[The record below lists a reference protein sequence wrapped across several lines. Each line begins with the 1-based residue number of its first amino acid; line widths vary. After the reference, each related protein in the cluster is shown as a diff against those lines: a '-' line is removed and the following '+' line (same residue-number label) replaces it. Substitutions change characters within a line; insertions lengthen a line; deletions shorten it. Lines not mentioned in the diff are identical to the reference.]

1 MNEYPFL
8 VGGDWRT
15 CATPLRICFPYTGEP
30 VALVHQAGEQ
40 DCHDAIWCAGKA
52 LETTRSLS
60 SGERSRI
67 LSDLADLV
75 QKQSDEFVNILVL
88 EGGKTRSF
96 AEQEVRRACLTL
108 RTSAEEAR
116 RMNGEVLPLDWS
128 SDMAGRFGITR
139 RVPIGPVLGITP
151 FNFPLNLACHKI
163 GPAVASGNPIILKP
177 SSATPVSSLLL
188 GGLALKAG
196 LPAEALSIVPCPAAT
211 AEVMVRDPGIA
222 LLTFT
227 GSPAVGWH
235 LKQIAGRKKVMLELG
250 GNAAVIVHSD
260 AMLPYA
266 VFRIVTGGFSNAGQV
281 CISVQRVY
289 IEDSIYDKTVDMI
302 LGTVAALKTGDPGNP
317 ATDIGPMIS
326 EEAAIRAEI
335 LVREAV
341 GHGATLLCGGERR
354 GALFTPAVIADAPD
368 TLRVNCEEA
377 FAPIITVKR
386 YERFGDVIRAANRS
400 DFGLQMGIFT
410 NHLPYI
416 LQAFEEAEVGAVI
429 VNDIPTFRADQ
440 MPYGGVKASGMG
452 KEGPRYAIREM
463 TEEKLLVIN
472 SRGGAL

>member
-8 VGGDWRT
+8 VGGEWRT
-15 CATPLRICFPYTGEP
+15 CATPFRVRFPYTGEP

-40 DCHDAIWCAGKA
+40 DCHDAVWCAGKA
-52 LETTRSLS
+52 FETTRSLS

-75 QKQSDEFVNILVL
+75 QGQSAEFVDILVL

-108 RTSAEEAR
+108 RISAEEAR

-128 SDMAGRFGITR
+128 SEMAGRFGITR

-151 FNFPLNLACHKI
+151 FNFPLNLACHKL

-177 SSATPVSSLLL
+177 ASATPVSSLLL
-188 GGLALKAG
+188 GRLALKAG

-211 AEVMVRDPGIA
+211 AEGMVRDPGIA

-266 VFRIVTGGFSNAGQV
+266 VSRTVTGGFSNAGQV
-281 CISVQRVY
+281 CISVQRVF
-289 IEDSIYDKTVDMI
+289 IEDSIYDEAVDMI
-302 LGTVAALKTGDPGNP
+302 LGYVAALKTGDPGNP

-326 EEAAIRAEI
+326 EEAAIRAET

-341 GHGATLLCGGERR
+341 RERATLLCGGERK
-354 GALFTPAVIADAPD
+354 GALFTPAVLADAPD
-368 TLRVNCEEA
+368 NLRVNCEEA
-377 FAPIITVKR
+377 FAPIITVNR
-386 YERFGDVIRAANRS
+386 YKKFGEALKAANRS

-416 LQAFEEAEVGAVI
+416 LQAFEEAGVGGVI

-440 MPYGGVKASGMG
+440 MPYGGVKASGIG

-472 SRGGAL
+472 PRGGSL